1 MNPKITMGC
10 LPALMVRGARKPK
23 RIPPVTC

>member
-10 LPALMVRGARKPK
+10 LPAFMVRGARKPK